1 MQSSFDTG
9 LFLTFPTFSTKAI
22 IGEHDIYL
30 DPSLG
35 HNVDLS
41 YLQSPLASSLSSAS
55 ICRALTQVDNN
66 PNIKPT
72 KQDHLLNQLCQYYK
86 DIKTKRQLNL
96 EVPVGFCQNNQLQR
110 NVKEFMVSLPSKVDS
125 DLEISDDIFLPLL
138 DQNVVSDTIDISE
151 PSPLSDSSSP
161 SQVPIIRCVDEPCS
175 SLFSRL
181 TLNEDFIWASVGF
194 RRIDSIKTHL
204 STLYHDT
211 NKLDSSPS
219 DAVLDHGDMATI
231 RKTPRNTNPV
241 PRPISFGDVIHM
253 DSVFGPEVAL
263 ANTHYGLLF
272 TDRFSRMT
280 YIYPLQNLTSD
291 IIKQLDCFFAH
302 LGFLPKRLISDFDT
316 KLIGGKA
323 REHLNGLRIHIN
335 AAPAFHQ
342 DRNGLAK
349 RHWQTLT
356 AMARNWLASAELPAK
371 IWFFAVKRAS
381 EICNYFPLKLENGT

>member
-1 MQSSFDTG
+1 LFDTG

-161 SQVPIIRCVDEPCS
+161 SRVPIIRCVDEPCS

-194 RRIDSIKTHL
+194 
-204 STLYHDT
+204 
-211 NKLDSSPS
+211 
-219 DAVLDHGDMATI
+219 
-231 RKTPRNTNPV
+231 
-241 PRPISFGDVIHM
+241 
-253 DSVFGPEVAL
+253 
-263 ANTHYGLLF
+263 
-272 TDRFSRMT
+272 
-280 YIYPLQNLTSD
+280 Q
-291 IIKQLDCFFAH
+291 
-302 LGFLPKRLISDFDT
+302 
-316 KLIGGKA
+316 
-323 REHLNGLRIHIN
+323 
-335 AAPAFHQ
+335 
-342 DRNGLAK
+342 
-349 RHWQTLT
+349 
-356 AMARNWLASAELPAK
+356 
-371 IWFFAVKRAS
+371 
-381 EICNYFPLKLENGT
+381 